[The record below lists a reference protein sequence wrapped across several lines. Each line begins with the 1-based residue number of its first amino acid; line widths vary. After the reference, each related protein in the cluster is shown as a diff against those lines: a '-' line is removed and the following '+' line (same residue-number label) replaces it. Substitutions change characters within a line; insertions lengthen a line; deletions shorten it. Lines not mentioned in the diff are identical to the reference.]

1 VSVLFWLVIGLVST
15 ALNTIVLAALY
26 LYAAKGEVPG
36 QFDENLLRG
45 AYAPK

>member
-1 VSVLFWLVIGLVST
+1 
-15 ALNTIVLAALY
+15 LNTIVLAALY
-26 LYAAKGEVPG
+26 LYAAKGEVPR